1 MRVAR
6 RTARAILIDGN
17 SRLILFRRT
26 LPKRKPY
33 WSTPGGGVDPEDGS
47 IEAAL
52 HRELAEELG
61 ATVDRTA
68 PVFLSTSPRGDGIAI
83 AHFFVCRLV
92 SMDLTKRTGSE
103 FTNPAKGRYD
113 VERIDLRGKKLA
125 RYALTP
131 PEVKEFILANR
142 QALLTTALAA
152 DTPPITAPPVDLD
165 ARPGPETAAGAR
177 TAAAARAAGPAS
189 GPAGSRTAEALTAA
203 ASQAE
208 AGQPTTAQPETA
220 QAEATSTDAARAEPA
235 RAEPARAEATRA
247 AGARTGAGAAE
258 APAARTTGRPAGD
271 HPRPAD
277 RAGDHGTP
285 ASGAPAAATPPRA
298 RRRVLPPILEI
309 VDGEVVRDGSDGSS
323 PDGPGLADP
332 GDGLSRLRRIWRWGR
347 P

>member
-17 SRLILFRRT
+17 GRLILFRRT

-92 SMDLTKRTGSE
+92 SMDLAKRTGSE

-152 DTPPITAPPVDLD
+152 DTPPITL
-165 ARPGPETAAGAR
+165 PGTRAATAAQSAPE
-177 TAAAARAAGPAS
+177 AAAAETGDNGDDDRRPPAGPENNGADSPEALTTAAPATPPAPTAAVPGAGGRGADVAGAAPLPAS
-189 GPAGSRTAEALTAA
+189 GPLPATGTAA
-203 ASQAE
+203 K
-208 AGQPTTAQPETA
+208 P
-220 QAEATSTDAARAEPA
+220 
-235 RAEPARAEATRA
+235 
-247 AGARTGAGAAE
+247 
-258 APAARTTGRPAGD
+258 
-271 HPRPAD
+271 PRP
-277 RAGDHGTP
+277 
-285 ASGAPAAATPPRA
+285 
-298 RRRVLPPILEI
+298 RRRPMPPILEI
-309 VDGEVVRDGSDGSS
+309 VDGEVLRDGSDGSDPGG
-323 PDGPGLADP
+323 PDQAEP
-332 GDGLSRLRRIWRWGR
+332 GDGLPRRHRFWPWSR
-347 P
+347 